1 MKDVQVIRLIH
12 KEMLLEWR
20 QKYAINGI
28 LLYLAST
35 IFVCYLSF
43 NLKTGVI
50 QPITWNALFWI
61 IVLFTAVNSI
71 SKSFIQENEGRLLYY
86 YSIANP
92 EQIIISKTIYYGILM
107 TILTLVG
114 FSLYSVVMG
123 NPIQDLAIFLLTIC
137 LGSFGLASALT
148 MISGIASKTP
158 NSSSLVAVLSF
169 PVLIPLLLLL
179 VKCSK
184 NAIDGID
191 RSLYFDEILI
201 LLAINAI
208 IVTISYMLF
217 PYLWRS

>member
-1 MKDVQVIRLIH
+1 MNFVSIRHLIK
-12 KEMLLEWR
+12 KEILLEWR
-20 QKYAINGI
+20 QKYALNGI

-43 NLKTGVI
+43 NLKSGII

-71 SKSFIQENEGRLLYY
+71 SKSFIQEREGRLLYY
-86 YSIANP
+86 YTLSSP
-92 EQIIISKTIYYGILM
+92 ESIIISKTIYYSILM
-107 TILTLVG
+107 IILTLFG
-114 FSLYSVVMG
+114 FLLYSVVMG
-123 NPIQDLAIFLLTIC
+123 NPIQDLLSFIITIV
-137 LGSFGLASALT
+137 LGSIGLASSLT

-158 NSSSLVAVLSF
+158 NSSTLVAVLSF

-179 VKCSK
+179 IKCSK

-191 RSLYFDEILI
+191 RSLYYDDLVILA
-201 LLAINAI
+201 AINAI
-208 IVTISYMLF
+208 VVTISYMLF